1 MISSPTNYDDIPK
14 FFLTTPPLYATIKC
28 VIRGRHPS
36 EKTEITTY
44 AKSNTKGATPIEKN
58 VIVVDEQG
66 NEYEATYPK
75 RAKGLVKNGR
85 ARFVGEN
92 KICLACPPD
101 KILEEEKMEENKLT
115 AKEIFVQLTIL
126 QKQLTE
132 NSQTS
137 LHRLGDALSSLEGE
151 DCEARFEQ
159 IPEICDVFKTRELT
173 LLKMLEMYEKMYDD
187 VQNEKSKKVNLVK
200 SAFDNNM
207 AMIKDSDME
216 TQDKFAA
223 LGYVTDKIAELVEKI
238 VVDK

>member
-1 MISSPTNYDDIPK
+1 M
-14 FFLTTPPLYATIKC
+14 
-28 VIRGRHPS
+28 
-36 EKTEITTY
+36 
-44 AKSNTKGATPIEKN
+44 TPIEKN

-126 QKQLTE
+126 QKELTE

-137 LHRLGDALSSLEGE
+137 LHRLGDALSAFESENI
-151 DCEARFEQ
+151 DASREQ
-159 IPEICDVFKTRELT
+159 ISGVCDIFKTRELT
-173 LLKMLEMYEKMYDD
+173 LRKMMEMYERMYDD
-187 VQNEKSKKVNLVK
+187 IQNEAKVDLVK
-200 SAFDNNM
+200 SAFDHNM
-207 AMIKDSDME
+207 AMINESDME

-238 VVDK
+238 VVKD

>member
-1 MISSPTNYDDIPK
+1 
-14 FFLTTPPLYATIKC
+14 
-28 VIRGRHPS
+28 
-36 EKTEITTY
+36 
-44 AKSNTKGATPIEKN
+44 
-58 VIVVDEQG
+58 
-66 NEYEATYPK
+66 
-75 RAKGLVKNGR
+75 
-85 ARFVGEN
+85 
-92 KICLACPPD
+92 
-101 KILEEEKMEENKLT
+101 MEETKLT
-115 AKEIFVQLTIL
+115 VKEIFVQLTIL

-137 LHRLGDALSSLEGE
+137 LHRLGDALSTLESEEGE
-151 DCEARFEQ
+151 GRYEQ
-159 IPEICDVFKTRELT
+159 VPEICDVFKTRELT

-187 VQNEKSKKVNLVK
+187 IQNEETKKVNLVK

>member
-1 MISSPTNYDDIPK
+1 MIPITKNDIGK
-14 FFLTTPPLYATIKC
+14 KQI
-28 VIRGRHPS
+28 
-36 EKTEITTY
+36 
-44 AKSNTKGATPIEKN
+44 NTKGATPIEKN

-85 ARFVGEN
+85 ARFVDEN

-101 KILEEEKMEENKLT
+101 KMMEENKMEENKLT

-137 LHRLGDALSSLEGE
+137 LHRLSDALSTFESENV
-151 DCEARFEQ
+151 EASCEQ
-159 IPEICDVFKTRELT
+159 ISEICDVFKTRELT
-173 LLKMLEMYEKMYDD
+173 LLKMLQMYEKMYAD
-187 VQNEKSKKVNLVK
+187 VQNEETKKVNLVK
-200 SAFDNNM
+200 SVFDNNM

-238 VVDK
+238 VVDQ

>member
-1 MISSPTNYDDIPK
+1 M
-14 FFLTTPPLYATIKC
+14 A
-28 VIRGRHPS
+28 
-36 EKTEITTY
+36 
-44 AKSNTKGATPIEKN
+44 PIEKN

-92 KICLACPPD
+92 KICLACPPNEN
-101 KILEEEKMEENKLT
+101 LEDNKMEENKLT

-151 DCEARFEQ
+151 DCEARFGQ

-187 VQNEKSKKVNLVK
+187 VQNEETKKVNLVK

-207 AMIKDSDME
+207 AMINDSDIE

-223 LGYVTDKIAELVEKI
+223 LGYVTDKISELVEKI
-238 VVDK
+238 VVNK

>member
-1 MISSPTNYDDIPK
+1 MQ
-14 FFLTTPPLYATIKC
+14 IK
-28 VIRGRHPS
+28 
-36 EKTEITTY
+36 
-44 AKSNTKGATPIEKN
+44 TKGATPIEKN

-85 ARFVGEN
+85 ARFVDEN

-151 DCEARFEQ
+151 EGDARFEQ

-173 LLKMLEMYEKMYDD
+173 LLKMLEIYEKMYDD
-187 VQNEKSKKVNLVK
+187 VQNEETRKVNLIK
-200 SAFDNNM
+200 SAFDSNM

-223 LGYVTDKIAELVEKI
+223 LGYVTDKIAELIEKI
-238 VVDK
+238 IVDN

>member
-1 MISSPTNYDDIPK
+1 M
-14 FFLTTPPLYATIKC
+14 
-28 VIRGRHPS
+28 
-36 EKTEITTY
+36 
-44 AKSNTKGATPIEKN
+44 TPIEKN

-66 NEYEATYPK
+66 NRYEATYPK

-85 ARFVGEN
+85 ARFVDEN

-101 KILEEEKMEENKLT
+101 KILEEEKMEETRLT
-115 AKEIFVQLTIL
+115 AKEVFVQLTIL

-132 NSQTS
+132 NSHTS
-137 LHRLGDALSSLEGE
+137 LHHLGDAFSSLEGE
-151 DCEARFEQ
+151 DCETRFEHV
-159 IPEICDVFKTRELT
+159 PEICDVFKTRELT

-187 VQNEKSKKVNLVK
+187 VQNEETKKVNLVK

-207 AMIKDSDME
+207 AMIKDSDLE

-223 LGYVTDKIAELVEKI
+223 LGYVTDKIAELVETI

>member
-1 MISSPTNYDDIPK
+1 M
-14 FFLTTPPLYATIKC
+14 
-28 VIRGRHPS
+28 IRGRHPS

-66 NEYEATYPK
+66 KVYEATYPK

-85 ARFVGEN
+85 ARFVAEN
-92 KICLACPPD
+92 KICLACPPNENLED
-101 KILEEEKMEENKLT
+101 KKMEENKLT
-115 AKEIFVQLTIL
+115 AREIFVQLTIL

-173 LLKMLEMYEKMYDD
+173 LLKMLEMYEKMYED
-187 VQNEKSKKVNLVK
+187 VQGAETRRVNLIK
-200 SAFDNNM
+200 SAFDTKWELIRDADMDLDAKLEAFDNM
-207 AMIKDSDME
+207 
-216 TQDKFAA
+216 TVQ
-223 LGYVTDKIAELVEKI
+223 IAELVERVMIKE
-238 VVDK
+238 

>member
-1 MISSPTNYDDIPK
+1 MTNSIIYIIMNLRIGDGTHNKKPHSQKADQD
-14 FFLTTPPLYATIKC
+14 
-28 VIRGRHPS
+28 
-36 EKTEITTY
+36 
-44 AKSNTKGATPIEKN
+44 KGATPIEKN
-58 VIVVDEQG
+58 VIVIDEQG

-101 KILEEEKMEENKLT
+101 KIVEEIKMENDKLT
-115 AKEIFVQLTIL
+115 AKEIFVQLTVL

-137 LHRLGDALSSLEGE
+137 LHRLGDAIGYAYGE
-151 DCEARFEQ
+151 DGDERDCEHIA
-159 IPEICDVFKTRELT
+159 EICDVFKTRELT

-187 VQNEKSKKVNLVK
+187 VQNEEAKKVSLVK

-207 AMIKDSDME
+207 AMINDSDLE
-216 TQDKFAA
+216 TEDKYAA
-223 LGYVTDKIAELVEKI
+223 LGYVTDKIAELVEK
-238 VVDK
+238 VVVK

>member
-1 MISSPTNYDDIPK
+1 MNLLIGDGTHNKKRYQQKNS
-14 FFLTTPPLYATIKC
+14 IK
-28 VIRGRHPS
+28 
-36 EKTEITTY
+36 
-44 AKSNTKGATPIEKN
+44 TKGATPIEKN

-101 KILEEEKMEENKLT
+101 KILEEENMEENKLT

-173 LLKMLEMYEKMYDD
+173 LLRMLEMYAKMYDD
-187 VQNEKSKKVNLVK
+187 IQNEKAKKVNLVK

-216 TQDKFAA
+216 TQDKYAA

-238 VVDK
+238 VVDR